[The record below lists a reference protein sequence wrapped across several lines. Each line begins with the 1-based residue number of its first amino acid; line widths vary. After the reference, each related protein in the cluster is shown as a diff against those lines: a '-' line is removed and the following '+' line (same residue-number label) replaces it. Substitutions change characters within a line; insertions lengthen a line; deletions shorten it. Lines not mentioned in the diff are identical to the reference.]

1 MLIINSQSFDWTTF
15 SKVPNCSTI
24 VISNVNQW
32 LETNANNSPAYRCKG
47 SILGNVWRYNFKNTL
62 TTTETLQ
69 GKLLVSND
77 RAVNLTNHSKQKYKL
92 QINLVIGM

>member
-1 MLIINSQSFDWTTF
+1 
-15 SKVPNCSTI
+15 
-24 VISNVNQW
+24 
-32 LETNANNSPAYRCKG
+32 
-47 SILGNVWRYNFKNTL
+47 LGNVWRYNFKNTL